1 MKVKIVYGVAF
12 GSAFILVTLIII
24 FLNSVYNNIFQFD
37 FSPTHVYVEQVA
49 QTYPPGSAVDGEA
62 LHQVKRELMDS
73 LRNYRNYIKNDSN
86 YFAVKMDSTVY
97 DSLKSLEDKL
107 VELEKKNQKKID
119 TLGNYKKMSD
129 SLAAAEKEKRLEEWA
144 KQTAKLYESM
154 DPRKAAKII
163 ASYSDNESREI
174 LFRMNKKKAAKILAE
189 LNPETA
195 KRITRAL

>member
-1 MKVKIVYGVAF
+1 MKEKIVYGGVF
-12 GSAFILVTLIII
+12 GGAFILVTLIII
-24 FLNSVYNNIFQFD
+24 FLNSIYNNIFQLD
-37 FSPTHVYVEQVA
+37 FTPTRDYVQQA
-49 QTYPPGSAVDGEA
+49 SQLYTAGAVVDNEA
-62 LHQVKRELMDS
+62 LHQVKKELLDS
-73 LRNYRNYIKNDSN
+73 LRTYRNYVQNDSN
-86 YFAVKMDSTVY
+86 YLAVRMDSTVY

-107 VELEKKNQKKID
+107 ANLEKMNKKKID
-119 TLGNYKKMSD
+119 TLGTHKRMSD
-129 SLAAAEKEKRLEEWA
+129 SLAAVADAKRLEDWA

-163 ASYSDNESREI
+163 SSYSDNESREI

>member
-1 MKVKIVYGVAF
+1 M
-12 GSAFILVTLIII
+12 
-24 FLNSVYNNIFQFD
+24 
-37 FSPTHVYVEQVA
+37 
-49 QTYPPGSAVDGEA
+49 
-62 LHQVKRELMDS
+62 
-73 LRNYRNYIKNDSN
+73 
-86 YFAVKMDSTVY
+86 
-97 DSLKSLEDKL
+97 EDKL
-107 VELEKKNQKKID
+107 ANLEKMNKKKID
-119 TLGNYKKMSD
+119 TLGTHKRVSD
-129 SLAAAEKEKRLEEWA
+129 SLAAVVDAKKLEEWA

>member
-1 MKVKIVYGVAF
+1 MTKIKDLKY
-12 GSAFILVTLIII
+12 
-24 FLNSVYNNIFQFD
+24 
-37 FSPTHVYVEQVA
+37 
-49 QTYPPGSAVDGEA
+49 
-62 LHQVKRELMDS
+62 
-73 LRNYRNYIKNDSN
+73 N

-107 VELEKKNQKKID
+107 ANLEKMNKKKID
-119 TLGNYKKMSD
+119 TLGTHKRMSD
-129 SLAAAEKEKRLEEWA
+129 SLAAVADAKRLEDWA

-163 ASYSDNESREI
+163 SSYSDNESREI